1 MQGIETLYQH
11 VQRAVD
17 FNLEQWEH
25 NALKKIFALP
35 PGLLLPP
42 SQVRCW
48 NQFMI
53 TSKRS
58 ESDCQIADVICWTSR
73 RRLCKAPAKEMLG
86 IKVQGWAIKVKCHRR
101 FVTDCVRSC

>member
-17 FNLEQWEH
+17 SNLEQWEH

-42 SQVRCW
+42 SQVSCCNRL
-48 NQFMI
+48 MI
-53 TSKRS
+53 ASKGPD
-58 ESDCQIADVICWTSR
+58 SDCQIADVICWTSR
-73 RRLCKAPAKEMLG
+73 KRHCEALAKEMLG
-86 IKVQGWAIKVKCHRR
+86 TNCKAERSR
-101 FVTDCVRSC
+101 STVTIDCVHSR